1 MDEMEP
7 SQVDKEVEGTGI
19 FSDMASLKQ
28 NVRTIVE
35 SNRIQDLHALKCKG
49 LNLKIFLDDL
59 NNTPL
64 ILASHLGLE
73 SMMTYIVLNE
83 PSLHEEDIIATAT
96 EILHKLAH
104 TRDTSFLGHLNTLV
118 QCWNSRNSMIP
129 YTFIVQAAF
138 KILRA
143 PPKDLLASFC
153 ENALK
158 VSLVINFFNICVT
171 VSFFFFF
178 KFLFQGVFEV

>member
-1 MDEMEP
+1 MEQLQP
-7 SQVDKEVEGTGI
+7 FESSRDGEDHGL
-19 FSDMASLKQ
+19 FSDMTSLKQ
-28 NVRTIVE
+28 NVRTIIE
-35 SNRIQDLHALKCKG
+35 TNRVTDLHILKCKG
-49 LNLKIFLDDL
+49 LNLKIALDDL

-73 SMMTYIVLNE
+73 NMMTYIVYNE
-83 PSLHEEDIIATAT
+83 PSLHEEDVIAAATA
-96 EILHKLAH
+96 ILHRLAQ

-118 QCWNSRNSMIP
+118 RSWNSRNSNIP

-138 KILRA
+138 KILRV

-158 VSLVINFFNICVT
+158 VS
-171 VSFFFFF
+171 
-178 KFLFQGVFEV
+178 